1 MTEKIRKFFAVL
13 LLCVFAVTLFCP
25 VMHAGEAKKV
35 IRVAYGADNIILN
48 QNSNGFYQGYGV
60 AYLNKISQYT
70 GWTYEYVEES
80 WEKQLQDLKD
90 GKIDLICTAQKTE
103 QREKEYD
110 FSALSV
116 GTEETVVYTREDHQD
131 NKEIYY
137 QDYEHMDGR
146 TVGMLKDRI
155 QNEQFRE
162 REHQKGFT
170 CQEKIYT
177 TDDELLSALSKGSV
191 DMIVT
196 GSLSFYENLRTVDQ
210 FGTSPFYFM
219 TVRGNEEVM
228 NPLNRAQEEIES
240 TVPNFQEELWQQYYE
255 NQNTTL
261 LFTREETEYI
271 RNNQKKLK
279 VACIS
284 EMPPL
289 CYEDKK
295 TGELTGIYIAL
306 LERLKEISG
315 LDMEFISVPY
325 KSEPDKLAVSGKYDF
340 IAGTMYNQEFIENPD
355 VQLSEGFF
363 NRAYYLVVS
372 SDTDAYT
379 LEKPI
384 IAMSEIFDRYRSML
398 QNDYGDAEY
407 LYTETSAD
415 ALDAVLDKKADGAL
429 VGTYIGEYYLKQS
442 KYRNLTMTGVCL
454 AQAQTCLLYPTGTD
468 TNLVSVINKSIGCLT
483 QNDINEA
490 IRQYSAEQTY
500 EPTLKEALTQ
510 FKTQVLAV
518 FLLFGTLCAALSFY
532 SKWRNGR
539 KLKEAEREIYKKR
552 VETDSLTG
560 LLNKEEFYLR
570 GQKFLEE
577 HQNVTSYI
585 VFINVENF
593 KLINDLFSVKAG
605 DQFLQYLAGVIRDMS
620 EQSGAVCT
628 RYESD
633 HFVMLTVEDIAQIR
647 KQIENLSEKANAYE
661 LNLTMEIS
669 AGIYE
674 VKEKNKSLRIMC
686 DRAHL
691 ASDSIKNNH
700 LVQVAVYDDSH
711 RQNLIQE
718 QKIISQM
725 NEALKEKQFKA
736 YFQPKY
742 DMRNDEVIGAEALV
756 RWEHPEKGIVSP
768 GVFIPVFE
776 KNGFIG
782 QLDLYIYEETCEFL
796 KKCMDEKLPLHPIS
810 INLSRVGFY
819 NPNLCDSLCQI
830 ADKYGIPRKYLE
842 LEVTETA
849 YTNDSRMIFSVL
861 ERLRKEEFRI
871 LMDDFGSGYS
881 SLNMLKEAPIDE
893 IKLDMRFLS
902 ADDPYGRAE
911 NILHMVIAMGNQMK
925 LSVIAE
931 GVETQRQKEMLQ
943 NFACNKAQG
952 YYYAKPMKRG
962 EYVTLLKKEV

>member
-1 MTEKIRKFFAVL
+1 
-13 LLCVFAVTLFCP
+13 
-25 VMHAGEAKKV
+25 
-35 IRVAYGADNIILN
+35 
-48 QNSNGFYQGYGV
+48 
-60 AYLNKISQYT
+60 
-70 GWTYEYVEES
+70 
-80 WEKQLQDLKD
+80 
-90 GKIDLICTAQKTE
+90 
-103 QREKEYD
+103 
-110 FSALSV
+110 
-116 GTEETVVYTREDHQD
+116 
-131 NKEIYY
+131 
-137 QDYEHMDGR
+137 
-146 TVGMLKDRI
+146 
-155 QNEQFRE
+155 
-162 REHQKGFT
+162 
-170 CQEKIYT
+170 
-177 TDDELLSALSKGSV
+177 
-191 DMIVT
+191 
-196 GSLSFYENLRTVDQ
+196 
-210 FGTSPFYFM
+210 
-219 TVRGNEEVM
+219 
-228 NPLNRAQEEIES
+228 
-240 TVPNFQEELWQQYYE
+240 
-255 NQNTTL
+255 
-261 LFTREETEYI
+261 
-271 RNNQKKLK
+271 
-279 VACIS
+279 
-284 EMPPL
+284 
-289 CYEDKK
+289 
-295 TGELTGIYIAL
+295 
-306 LERLKEISG
+306 
-315 LDMEFISVPY
+315 
-325 KSEPDKLAVSGKYDF
+325 
-340 IAGTMYNQEFIENPD
+340 
-355 VQLSEGFF
+355 
-363 NRAYYLVVS
+363 
-372 SDTDAYT
+372 
-379 LEKPI
+379 
-384 IAMSEIFDRYRSML
+384 
-398 QNDYGDAEY
+398 
-407 LYTETSAD
+407 
-415 ALDAVLDKKADGAL
+415 
-429 VGTYIGEYYLKQS
+429 
-442 KYRNLTMTGVCL
+442 MTGVCL

-577 HQNVTSYI
+577 HQNATSYI

-861 ERLRKEEFRI
+861 EMLRKEGFRI